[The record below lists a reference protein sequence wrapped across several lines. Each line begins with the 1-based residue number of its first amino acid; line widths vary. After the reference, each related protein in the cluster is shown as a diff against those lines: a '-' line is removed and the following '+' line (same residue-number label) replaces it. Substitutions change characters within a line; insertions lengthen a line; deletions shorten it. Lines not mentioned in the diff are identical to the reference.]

1 MYRLFNGILVLA
13 GLVLVPAAAFAQ
25 ASIVG
30 TVKDASGAVLPGVTV
45 EASSPALIEKTRSVI
60 SNSTGQYSIEDLRP
74 GTYTVTFTLPG
85 FTTIKREGIE
95 LAGSFIATVNA
106 DLKVGGVTETITVS
120 GEAPVVDVTST
131 RNQQVI
137 SGQTIAEI
145 PSSRQYSAFTHLV
158 PAINVQQNDFSGSN
172 PALYSV
178 FQIHGGRRNEGQV
191 LVDGM
196 SGGYQG
202 MGVSGY
208 VPEVG
213 NAQEVVFSLS
223 GGLGEATTG
232 GPQMNIIPKQGGN
245 NFSGSLFISGTG
257 DSFQGSNLT
266 PEIMAQGLIATNS
279 IGKLWDINPS
289 FGGPIVR
296 DKLWFFGTYR
306 YQISR
311 QNVASMWVN
320 RNAGD
325 PTKWTY
331 DPVLSEQ
338 AVADGNWN
346 NGSARITWQVTPRNK
361 FSVWSSVQYHCLYC
375 DGGGDGTGLG
385 FGGMI
390 TSPEATATNENH
402 PSMLTQLSW
411 TSPYTNRLLLEANA
425 QLGPYFWW
433 GSRQKNSY
441 DTTMIPVQETGG
453 PFPNINYRAP
463 VGLGAGAW
471 SDHVGLTNIVQ
482 GSASYI
488 TGSHSMKVGFRYHHN
503 MSTFPANFYNNTLLR
518 YTFTDGIPN
527 QVLEYAEHAS
537 EQEQQQTMYA
547 LYAQDRWTLNRLSV
561 QGALRFE
568 HLSDFFPEQRMG
580 PNRFLPTAVI
590 FPAEDGPLNQKEL
603 MPRVGASY
611 DVFGNGKTAVKFFLG
626 RYVTT
631 FNTVDEWA
639 NFSPAG
645 INRFQSTDQRGWNDF
660 TYPVGDP
667 RRGNYVPDCNFLDPA
682 ANGECGLGNP
692 FFGKALPTNSID
704 PAFVDGWNTR
714 EYSWDLTTGVTQEV
728 APRVSLQVDYV
739 RRSWG
744 NLGAIVNDAWSAS
757 DFDTFVYNVP
767 SDPRLP
773 GGGGYALT
781 FRDVK
786 PAKIQQISNR
796 LTFADN
802 VGGAFNKFNGVDVT
816 VNARLRNVTIQGGT
830 STGNVVEDSCGVVTQ
845 NPEYY
850 IFGPWGGTG
859 GFLDT
864 FLGGVGQWP
873 QEFCHRESGWKT
885 NIKGLASYTVPKIDV
900 LVSGTFKSLP
910 YPGNE
915 FPSVQSQSLGGQA
928 LALFL
933 GIPGVD
939 STNLGRPLSSGIPIQ
954 FLQIV
959 KPGTL
964 YGDRLS
970 SIDLRFGKI
979 LRYGNSRTAINFDV
993 YNLFNAN
1000 TTEVF
1005 QRSYSA
1011 PTPPG
1016 ATPRSTYL
1024 DPLQIMSARFFK
1036 ISAQL
1041 DF

>member
-1 MYRLFNGILVLA
+1 MLRFGRVIVLFALCVA
-13 GLVLVPAAAFAQ
+13 APAAAYAQ

-30 TVKDASGAVLPGVTV
+30 TARDASGAVLPGVAV
-45 EASSPALIEKTRSVI
+45 EASSPALIEKTRTVVT
-60 SNSTGQYSIEDLRP
+60 NAVGQYAIEDLRP
-74 GTYTVTFTLPG
+74 GTYTVTFTLSG
-85 FTTIKREGIE
+85 FSAIRREGIE
-95 LAGSFIATVNA
+95 LAGAFVATVNA
-106 DLKVGGVTETITVS
+106 DMRLGGVTETITVS

-137 SGQTIAEI
+137 SGETISEI
-145 PSSRQYSAFTHLV
+145 PSSRQYSAFTHLI

-245 NFSGSLFISGTG
+245 NFSGSVFISGTG
-257 DSFQGSNLT
+257 DAFQGSNLT
-266 PEIMAQGLIATNS
+266 PEIEAKGLTATNS
-279 IGKLWDINPS
+279 IQQLWDINPS
-289 FGGPIVR
+289 FGGPIIP

-306 YQISR
+306 YQVSR

-331 DPVLSEQ
+331 DPVLEEQ

-346 NGSARITWQVTPRNK
+346 NGSGRITWQMTPRNK
-361 FSVWSSVQYHCLYC
+361 FSVWSAAQYHCLYC
-375 DGGGDGTGLG
+375 EGGGDGTGLG
-385 FGGMI
+385 FGAMI
-390 TSPEATATNENH
+390 TSPEASATNENH
-402 PSMLTQLSW
+402 PSWLTQLSW
-411 TSPYTNRLLLEANA
+411 TSPFTNRLLLEANA

-441 DTTMIPVQETGG
+441 DDTMIPAQETAG
-453 PFPNINYRAP
+453 PYPGINYRAP
-463 VGLGAGAW
+463 VGLGGGAW

-482 GSASYI
+482 GSVSYI
-488 TGSHSMKVGFRYHHN
+488 TGSHSAKVGYRFHHN
-503 MSTFPANFYNNTLLR
+503 LSTFPANFYNNTGLR
-518 YTFTDGIPN
+518 YYFTDGIPN
-527 QVLEYAEHAS
+527 QVQAYAEGGS
-537 EQEQQQTMYA
+537 QQEQHQTMNA
-547 LYAQDRWTLNRLSV
+547 FYAQDRWTINRLTV

-568 HLSDFFPEQRMG
+568 HLSDYFPEQVMG
-580 PNRFLPTAVI
+580 PNRFLPTAVV
-590 FPAEDGPLNQKEL
+590 FPAEEGPLNQKDL
-603 MPRVGASY
+603 MPRFGASY
-611 DVFGNGKTAVKFFLG
+611 DVFGNGKTALKFFMG

-645 INRFQSTDQRGWNDF
+645 LSRFQSTDQRGWNDF
-660 TYPVGDP
+660 TYPAGDP
-667 RRGNYVPDCNFLDPA
+667 RNGDFVPQCNFLDPA
-682 ANGECGLGNP
+682 ANGECQNGNP
-692 FFGKALPTNSID
+692 FFGKALPSNSID

-714 EYSWDLTTGVTQEV
+714 EYSWDLNAGITQEIV
-728 APRVSLQVDYV
+728 PRVSLQVDYI

-744 NLGAIVNDAWSAS
+744 NLGATVNDAWTAA
-757 DFDTFVYNVP
+757 DFDTFHYNVP
-767 SDPRLP
+767 QDSRLP
-773 GGGGYALT
+773 GGGGYTLT
-781 FRDVK
+781 YRDVK
-786 PAKIQQISNR
+786 PEKFNDIRNR
-796 LTFADN
+796 LTFAN
-802 VGGAFNKFNGVDVT
+802 EVGGAFNNFNGVDVT
-816 VNARLRNVTIQGGT
+816 VNARLRDVTIQGGT
-830 STGNVVEDSCGVVTQ
+830 STGNVVEDSCGVVAE

-850 IFGPWGGTG
+850 IFAPWGGTG

-873 QEFCHRESGWKT
+873 QEFCHRETGWKT
-885 NIKGLASYTVPKIDV
+885 NVKGLVSYTVPKVDV
-900 LVSGTFKSLP
+900 LLSGTFKSLP

-915 FPSVQSQSLGGQA
+915 FPSVQSQSLGAQTLG
-928 LALFL
+928 LFL

-939 STNLGRPLSSGIPIQ
+939 STDLGRPLSSGIPIQ
-954 FLQIV
+954 FLNLV
-959 KPGTL
+959 HPGEL
-964 YGDRLS
+964 YGDRLT

-979 LRYGNSRTAINFDV
+979 LRYGNSRATINFDI

-1000 TTEVF
+1000 TTEVY
-1005 QRSYSA
+1005 QRNYIDPSA
-1011 PTPPG
+1011 
-1016 ATPRSTYL
+1016 YL
-1024 DPLQIMSARFFK
+1024 NPLQIMSARFFK
-1036 ISAQL
+1036 ISGQI

>member
-1 MYRLFNGILVLA
+1 MQRLLQVIVLA
-13 GLVLVPAAAFAQ
+13 TLAVMPATVFAQ

-30 TVKDASGAVLPGVTV
+30 TVRDASGAVLPGATV
-45 EASSPALIEKTRSVI
+45 EASSPALIEKTRSVVA
-60 SNSTGQYSIEDLRP
+60 NGVGQYSIEDLRP
-74 GTYTVTFTLPG
+74 GTYTVTFSLSG
-85 FTTIKREGIE
+85 FTTVRREGII
-95 LAGSFIATVNA
+95 LSGSFVATVNG
-106 DLKVGGVTETITVS
+106 DLKVGGVAETITVS
-120 GEAPVVDVTST
+120 GEAPIVDVTSA

-137 SGQTIAEI
+137 SGQTIGEI

-196 SGGYQG
+196 NGGYQG

-245 NFSGSLFISGTG
+245 NFSGSVFISGTG
-257 DSFQGSNLT
+257 DALQGTNLT
-266 PEIMAQGLIATNS
+266 PEIEAQGLTAVNS

-296 DKLWFFGTYR
+296 DKVWFFGTYR

-320 RNAGD
+320 RNAGN
-325 PTKWTY
+325 PNAWTY
-331 DPVLSEQ
+331 DPILTEQ

-346 NGSARITWQVTPRNK
+346 NYSGRITWQVTPRNK
-361 FSVWSSVQYHCLYC
+361 FSAWTSLQYHCLYC

-385 FGGMI
+385 FGAAI
-390 TSPEATATNENH
+390 SSPEATQTNENQ

-433 GSRQKNSY
+433 GSRQKNDY
-441 DTTMIPVQETGG
+441 DDTMIQVQETAGAI
-453 PFPNINYRAP
+453 PNIFYRSAN
-463 VGLGAGAW
+463 W
-471 SDHVGLTNIVQ
+471 SGHRGTTNIFQ
-482 GSASYI
+482 GAVSYI
-488 TGSHSMKVGFRYHHN
+488 TGSHSAKVGFRYHHN
-503 MSTFPANFYNNTLLR
+503 MSTFPKNFYNNTLLE
-518 YTFTDGIPN
+518 YQFTNGAPS
-527 QVLEYAEHAS
+527 QVTAFADHAS
-537 EQEQQQTMYA
+537 EQEQQQTMLA
-547 LYAQDRWTLNRLSV
+547 FYAQDRWTLNRLSV
-561 QGALRFE
+561 QAGLRFE
-568 HLSDFFPEQRMG
+568 HLSDYFPEQRMG
-580 PNRFLPTAVI
+580 PNRFLPTALV
-590 FPAEDGPLNQKEL
+590 FPAEDGPLNQKDL
-603 MPRVGASY
+603 MPRVGATY
-611 DVFGNGKTAVKFFLG
+611 DLFGNGKTALKFFVG

-639 NFSPAG
+639 SFSPAG
-645 INRFQSTDQRGWNDF
+645 LGRFTSSDQRGWTDANSNFVPECDF
-660 TYPVGDP
+660 L
-667 RRGNYVPDCNFLDPA
+667 NPA
-682 ANGECGLGNP
+682 PNGECG
-692 FFGKALPTNSID
+692 FGSPNFARIVPSQLTID
-704 PAFVDGWNTR
+704 PSFVDGWNTR
-714 EYSWDLTTGVTQEV
+714 EYSWDLTAGITQEV
-728 APRVSLQVDYV
+728 LPRVSLQLDYV

-744 NLGAIVNDAWSAS
+744 NLPAIVNDALTAA

-767 SDPRLP
+767 QDNRLP

-786 PAKIQQISNR
+786 PANAQQIRNR
-796 LTFADN
+796 LTFAN
-802 VGGAFNKFNGVDVT
+802 EVGGAFNRYNGVDVT
-816 VNARLRNVTIQGGT
+816 VNARLRDVTIQGGT

-850 IFGPWGGTG
+850 IFQGWGGTG

-864 FLGGVGQWP
+864 FLGGVAQWP
-873 QEFCHRESGWKT
+873 QQFCHRESGWKT
-885 NIKGLASYTVPKIDV
+885 NLKGLASYTVPKIDV

-915 FPSVQSQSLGGQA
+915 FPSVQSQSIGGQV
-928 LALFL
+928 LAFFL
-933 GIPGVD
+933 GVPGLD

-954 FLQIV
+954 FLQLV
-959 KPGTL
+959 EPGKL

-970 SIDLRFGKI
+970 SVDLRLGKI
-979 LRYGNSRTAINFDV
+979 LRYGNSRTALNFDI

-1000 TTEVF
+1000 TTEVP
-1005 QRSYSA
+1005 QRNYSA
-1011 PTPPG
+1011 PTAPG
-1016 ATPRSTYL
+1016 VTPRSTYR
-1024 DPLQIMSARFFK
+1024 DPLSIMSARFFK
-1036 ISAQL
+1036 VSAQF

>member
-1 MYRLFNGILVLA
+1 MQRLLRVIVLTSVA
-13 GLVLVPAAAFAQ
+13 LVPATVFAQ

-30 TVKDASGAVLPGVTV
+30 TVRDASGAVLPGVTV
-45 EASSPALIEKTRSVI
+45 EASSPALIEKTRSVV
-60 SNSTGQYSIEDLRP
+60 SSGTGQYAIEDLRP
-74 GTYTVTFTLPG
+74 GTYTVTFSLSG
-85 FTTIKREGIE
+85 FTTVRREGIE

-106 DLKVGGVTETITVS
+106 DLKVGGVAETITVS
-120 GEAPVVDVTST
+120 GEAPIVDVTSA
-131 RNQQVI
+131 RNQTVI
-137 SGQTIAEI
+137 SGQTVAEI
-145 PSSRQYSAFTHLV
+145 PSSRQYSAFTHLI

-196 SGGYQG
+196 NGGYQG

-245 NFSGSLFISGTG
+245 NFSGSFFISGTG
-257 DSFQGSNLT
+257 DALQGDNLDA
-266 PEIMAQGLIATNS
+266 EVMAKGLTATNS

-296 DKLWFFGTYR
+296 DKVWFFGTYR
-306 YQISR
+306 YQVSR

-320 RNAGD
+320 RNAGN
-325 PTKWTY
+325 PGAWTY
-331 DPVLSEQ
+331 DPILTEQ
-338 AVADGNWN
+338 AVADGDWN
-346 NGSARITWQVTPRNK
+346 NGSGRITWQITPRNK
-361 FSVWSSVQYHCLYC
+361 FSAWTSVQYHCLYC

-385 FGGMI
+385 FGAAI
-390 TSPEATATNENH
+390 SSPEATQTNENH

-411 TSPYTNRLLLEANA
+411 TSPYTNRLLFEANA

-433 GSRQKNSY
+433 GSRQKNPY
-441 DTTMIPVQETGG
+441 DNTMIQVQETAG
-453 PFPNINYRAP
+453 PIPNIVYRSSN
-463 VGLGAGAW
+463 W
-471 SDHVGLTNIVQ
+471 SGHTGTTNIFQ
-482 GSASYI
+482 GAVSYV
-488 TGSHSMKVGFRYHHN
+488 TGSHSAKFGARFHKNV
-503 MSTFPANFYNNTLLR
+503 STFPKNYYNDTLLE
-518 YTFTDGIPN
+518 YQFTNGVPTAVNAFAD
-527 QVLEYAEHAS
+527 HAS
-537 EQEQQQTMYA
+537 EQEQHQTMVA
-547 LYAQDRWTLNRLSV
+547 LYAQDRWTINRLSV
-561 QGALRFE
+561 QAGLRFE
-568 HLSDFFPEQRMG
+568 HLGDYFPEQRMG
-580 PNRFLPTAVI
+580 PNRFLPTAVV
-590 FPAEDGPLNQKEL
+590 FPAEDGPLNQKDL
-603 MPRVGASY
+603 MPRVGATY
-611 DVFGNGKTAVKFFLG
+611 DLLGNGKTALKFFVG

-645 INRFQSTDQRGWNDF
+645 INRFQSSDNRGWTDADGDF
-660 TYPVGDP
+660 
-667 RRGNYVPDCNFLDPA
+667 VPDCDFLNPA

-692 FFGKALPTNSID
+692 FFGRSLPTNTID
-704 PAFVDGWNTR
+704 PAFVSGWNTR
-714 EYSWDLTTGVTQEV
+714 EYSWDLTAGITQEV

-744 NLGAIVNDAWSAS
+744 NLPAIVNDAWTAA
-757 DFDTFVYNVP
+757 DFDTFTYSVP
-767 SDPRLP
+767 TDPRLP
-773 GGGGYALT
+773 GGGGYTLT
-781 FRDVK
+781 YRDVR
-786 PAKIQQISNR
+786 PEKIQQISNR
-796 LTFADN
+796 LTFAN
-802 VGGAFNKFNGVDVT
+802 EVGGAFNRFNGVDVT

-830 STGNVVEDSCGVVTQ
+830 STGNVVEDSCGVVTE
-845 NPEYY
+845 NPEFY
-850 IFGPWGGTG
+850 IFLPWGGTG

-864 FLGGVGQWP
+864 FLGGLGQWP

-915 FPSVQSQSLGGQA
+915 FPSVQSQSLGGQV
-928 LALFL
+928 LAFN
-933 GIPGVD
+933 IPGVVNTT
-939 STNLGRPLSSGIPIQ
+939 SLNRPFSSGQ
-954 FLQIV
+954 VVEFLNIV
-959 KPGTL
+959 EPGVL
-964 YGDRLS
+964 YGDRLT

-979 LRYGNSRTAINFDV
+979 LRFGNSRTAINFDV
-993 YNLFNAN
+993 YNLFNSN
-1000 TTEVF
+1000 TTEVY

-1011 PTPPG
+1011 PTAPG
-1016 ATPRSTYL
+1016 VTPRSTYQ

-1036 ISAQL
+1036 ISAQF

>member
-1 MYRLFNGILVLA
+1 MLRSLRTIVVFVSLT
-13 GLVLVPAAAFAQ
+13 LVPAAAYAQ

-30 TVKDASGAVLPGVTV
+30 TVRDTSGAVLPGVTV
-45 EASSPALIEKTRSVI
+45 EASSPVLIEKTRSVV
-60 SNSTGQYSIEDLRP
+60 SSGTGQYAIEDLRP
-74 GTYTVTFTLPG
+74 GTYTVTFTLTG
-85 FTTIKREGIE
+85 FTTIRREGIE
-95 LAGSFIATVNA
+95 LTGSFVATVNA
-106 DLKVGGVTETITVS
+106 DLKVGGVAETITVS
-120 GEAPVVDVTST
+120 GETPVVDVASS

-137 SGQTIAEI
+137 SGQTVTDI
-145 PSSRQYSAFTHLV
+145 PSSRQYSAFTHLI

-245 NFSGSLFISGTG
+245 IFSGSVFVSGTG
-257 DSFQGSNLT
+257 DSFQGDNLS
-266 PEIMAQGLIATNS
+266 PELVAQGLTATNS
-279 IGKLWDINPS
+279 IQKLWDFHPS

-306 YQISR
+306 HQLSR
-311 QNVASMWVN
+311 QNVSRMFVN

-325 PTKWTY
+325 ATKWTY
-331 DPVLSEQ
+331 DPILSEQ

-346 NGSARITWQVTPRNK
+346 NYSGRITWQVTPRNK
-361 FSVWSSVQYHCLYC
+361 FSAWTSVQYHCLYC

-385 FGGMI
+385 FGALI
-390 TSPEATATNENH
+390 SSPEATATNENH
-402 PSMLTQLSW
+402 PSMLTQLTW
-411 TSPYTNRLLLEANA
+411 TSPYTNRVLFEVNA

-433 GSRQKNSY
+433 GSRQKNPF
-441 DTTMIPVQETGG
+441 DTTMIPVQENGG
-453 PFPNINYRAP
+453 RFPTINYRAP
-463 VGLGAGAW
+463 VGLGGGAW
-471 SDHVGLTNIVQ
+471 SDHKGLTNVFQ
-482 GSASYI
+482 GSVSYV
-488 TGSHSMKVGFRYHHN
+488 TGSHSSKFGFRFHKN
-503 MSTFPANFYNNTLLR
+503 LSTFPANFYNNSLLT
-518 YTFTDGIPN
+518 YDF
-527 QVLEYAEHAS
+527 LEGVPTTANLYAEHAS
-537 EQEQQQTMYA
+537 QQEQHQTMFA
-547 LYAQDRWTLNRLSV
+547 FYAQDRWTMRRLSV
-561 QGALRFE
+561 QAGLRFE
-568 HLSDFFPEQRMG
+568 HLGDYFPEQRMG
-580 PNRFLPTAVI
+580 PNRFLPTAVV
-590 FPAEDGPLNQKEL
+590 FPAEDGPLNQKDL
-603 MPRVGASY
+603 MPRLGATY
-611 DVFGNGKTAVKFFLG
+611 DVFGNGKTAVKFFVG

-645 INRFQSTDQRGWNDF
+645 ISKFQSTDNRGWTDDGDYVVECDF
-660 TYPVGDP
+660 L
-667 RRGNYVPDCNFLDPA
+667 NPA
-682 ANGECGLGNP
+682 ANGECGVGNP
-692 FFGKALPTNSID
+692 FFGKALPSNSID

-714 EYSWDLTTGVTQEV
+714 EYSWDLNTGVTQEI

-744 NLGAIVNDAWSAS
+744 NLQATINRAWTPA

-767 SDPRLP
+767 QDSRLP

-781 FRDVK
+781 FRDIK
-786 PAKIQQISNR
+786 PEKFNQISN
-796 LTFADN
+796 LITFADS
-802 VGGAFNKFNGVDVT
+802 VGGAYNNFNGVDVT

-830 STGNVVEDSCGVVTQ
+830 STGNVVEDSCGVVTAH
-845 NPEYY
+845 PEYY

-873 QEFCHRESGWKT
+873 QSFCHRESGWST
-885 NIKGLASYTVPKIDV
+885 NVKALATYTVPKIDV
-900 LVSGTFKSLP
+900 LLSGTFRSLP

-915 FPSVQSQSLGGQA
+915 FPSVQSQSLGGQVV
-928 LALFL
+928 ALFL
-933 GIPGVD
+933 GIPGLEFLD
-939 STNLGRPLSSGIPIQ
+939 STNLGRPLASGIPIQ
-954 FLQIV
+954 FLNIV
-959 KPGTL
+959 EPGKL
-964 YGDRLS
+964 YGERLT
-970 SIDLRFGKI
+970 SIDFRVGKI
-979 LRYGNSRTAINFDV
+979 LRYGNTRTTVNFDV
-993 YNLFNAN
+993 YNLLNEN

-1005 QRSYSA
+1005 QRAYTA

-1016 ATPRSTYL
+1016 ATPRSTYQ

-1036 ISAQL
+1036 ISAQF

>member
-1 MYRLFNGILVLA
+1 MQRLLRVFVLTSVA
-13 GLVLVPAAAFAQ
+13 LMPATAFAQ

-30 TVKDASGAVLPGVTV
+30 TVRDASGAVLPGVTV
-45 EASSPALIEKTRSVI
+45 EASSPALIEKTRSVV
-60 SNSTGQYSIEDLRP
+60 SSGTGQYAIEDLRP
-74 GTYTVTFTLPG
+74 GTYTVTFSLSG
-85 FTTIKREGIE
+85 FTTVRREGIQ
-95 LAGSFIATVNA
+95 LAGSFIATINA
-106 DLKVGGVTETITVS
+106 DLKVGGVAETITVS
-120 GEAPVVDVTST
+120 GEAPIVDVTSA
-131 RNQQVI
+131 RNQTVI
-137 SGQTIAEI
+137 SGQTVSEI
-145 PSSRQYSAFTHLV
+145 PSSRQYSAFTHLI

-196 SGGYQG
+196 NGGYQG

-245 NFSGSLFISGTG
+245 NFSGSFFISGTG
-257 DSFQGSNLT
+257 DKFQGDNLDA
-266 PEIMAQGLIATNS
+266 EVMAKGLTATNS
-279 IGKLWDINPS
+279 IGKLWDVNPS

-296 DKLWFFGTYR
+296 DKVWFFGTYR

-320 RNAGD
+320 RNAGN
-325 PTKWTY
+325 PNAWTY
-331 DPVLSEQ
+331 EPILTEQ
-338 AVADGNWN
+338 AVADGDWN
-346 NGSARITWQVTPRNK
+346 NGSGRITWQISPRNK
-361 FSVWSSVQYHCLYC
+361 FSAWTSVQYHCLYC
-375 DGGGDGTGLG
+375 NGGGDGTGLG
-385 FGGMI
+385 FGAAI
-390 TSPEATATNENH
+390 SSPEATQTNENH

-441 DTTMIPVQETGG
+441 DNTMIQVQETAG
-453 PFPNINYRAP
+453 PIPNIVYRSSN
-463 VGLGAGAW
+463 W
-471 SDHVGLTNIVQ
+471 SGHTGTTNIFQ
-482 GSASYI
+482 GAVSYI
-488 TGSHSMKVGFRYHHN
+488 TGSHSAKFGARFHKNV
-503 MSTFPANFYNNTLLR
+503 STFPKTYYNDTLLE
-518 YTFTDGIPN
+518 YSFTNGVPT
-527 QVLEYAEHAS
+527 QVNAFADHAS
-537 EQEQQQTMYA
+537 EQEQHQTMIA
-547 LYAQDRWTLNRLSV
+547 LYAQDRWTINRLSV
-561 QGALRFE
+561 QAGLRFE
-568 HLSDFFPEQRMG
+568 HLGDYFPEQRMG
-580 PNRFLPTAVI
+580 PNRFLPTAVV
-590 FPAEDGPLNQKEL
+590 FPAEDGPLNQKDL
-603 MPRVGASY
+603 MPRVGATY
-611 DVFGNGKTAVKFFLG
+611 DLFGNGKTALKFFIG

-645 INRFQSTDQRGWNDF
+645 INKFQSSDQRGWTDIDGDF
-660 TYPVGDP
+660 
-667 RRGNYVPDCNFLDPA
+667 VPDCDFLNPA

-704 PAFVDGWNTR
+704 PAFVSGWNTR
-714 EYSWDLTTGVTQEV
+714 EYSWDLTAGITQEV

-744 NLGAIVNDAWSAS
+744 NLPAIVNDALTAN
-757 DFDTFVYNVP
+757 DFDTFVYNAP

-786 PAKIQQISNR
+786 PDKVQQISNR
-796 LTFADN
+796 LTFAN
-802 VGGAFNKFNGVDVT
+802 EVGGAFNRFNGVDVT

-830 STGNVVEDSCGVVTQ
+830 STGNVIEDSCGVVTQ

-850 IFGPWGGTG
+850 IFSAWGGTG
-859 GFLDT
+859 SFLDT

-915 FPSVQSQSLGGQA
+915 FPSVQSQSLGGQV
-928 LALFL
+928 LGLFL

-954 FLQIV
+954 FLNIV
-959 KPGTL
+959 EPGAL
-964 YGDRLS
+964 YGDRLT
-970 SIDLRFGKI
+970 SIDLRLGKI
-979 LRYGNSRTAINFDV
+979 LRFGNSRTAVNFDV

-1005 QRSYSA
+1005 QRNYTA
-1011 PTPPG
+1011 PNS
-1016 ATPRSTYL
+1016 TPRSTYL